1 MSRRF
6 ATHVAAGALLFA
18 VAFGA
23 GAQDAASTRSAD
35 TAFIQHAAADGL
47 AEIQMGNLALQQSAN
62 PAVKEL
68 ARRIVSDHTKANA
81 ELGTVAQARQV
92 DLPTAPDQDAQEMAG
107 TLRGLDGARFDRAW
121 AAAMVQDH
129 QKAVA
134 MFSAEARASASD
146 EVQDFATQTLPTL
159 KTHLELAR
167 QLQGSLGA
175 STSEGD

>member
-6 ATHVAAGALLFA
+6 ATHAVAGALLFA

-23 GAQDAASTRSAD
+23 GAQDVAATRSAD
-35 TAFIQHAAADGL
+35 ATFIHHAAADGL
-47 AEIQMGNLALQQSAN
+47 AEIQMGNLALQQSSN

-92 DLPTAPDQDAQEMAG
+92 DLPTAPDADAREKTA
-107 TLRGLDGARFDRAW
+107 TLRGLDGAKFDRAW
-121 AAAMVQDH
+121 AAAMVLDH

-134 MFSAEARASASD
+134 MFSAEARASGGD
-146 EVQDFATQTLPTL
+146 DVQDFATQTLPTL

-175 STSEGD
+175 STSGGD